1 MHIEEITELA
11 TRILELHEQYLVKK
25 YGLIDIHGKGAKPT
39 FVPAS
44 AISDSNESE
53 VDSNPDTGG
62 SNPVSPELTREQDQK
77 NPVYMY
83 DPPKK
88 KKKADED
95 PREKKPESDNFW
107 APKESKLETQAL
119 DTLCP
124 VGPHAGTMFRD
135 AWCFASGESTIRI
148 LAMCQLGI
156 AKTAAVVVKFFDQ
169 TDGEE

>member
-77 NPVYMY
+77 TPVYMY
-83 DPPKK
+83 EPTKR
-88 KKKADED
+88 KKKAKED
-95 PREKKPESDNFW
+95 PRVKQPESD
-107 APKESKLETQAL
+107 PKESKLETQAL
-119 DTLCP
+119 DT
-124 VGPHAGTMFRD
+124 
-135 AWCFASGESTIRI
+135 
-148 LAMCQLGI
+148 
-156 AKTAAVVVKFFDQ
+156 
-169 TDGEE
+169 